1 MFNINDIKNG
11 ITFVLDG
18 QIYQVLE
25 FLHVKP
31 GKGPAFLRTKLK
43 NLRTGATIEKT
54 FNTNI
59 KLEKAM
65 IEKQG
70 MQFLYASGNSYTF
83 MNMETYEQME
93 LTKDQ
98 IGEDVNYLKDG
109 LNVDLTFYKG
119 ELLGISVPEKITLK
133 VVKTEPAVKGNTTNN
148 ATKDAAVVIQSFKLS
163 WLAACKVV
171 EFILPATNL
180 LKCAMYNL
188 IKIETTNIIA
198 AI

>member
-1 MFNINDIKNG
+1 MFNVNDIKNG

-18 QIYQVLE
+18 QIYQVIE

-31 GKGPAFLRTKLK
+31 GKGPAFIRTKIK

-65 IEKQG
+65 IEKQN
-70 MQFLYASGNSYTF
+70 MQFLYASGDTYTF

-98 IGEDVNYLKDG
+98 IGDDVNYLKDG
-109 LNVDLTFYKG
+109 LDVDLTFYKG
-119 ELLGISVPEKITLK
+119 ELLGISLPEKVSLK
-133 VVKTEPAVKGNTTNN
+133 VTSTEPTVKGNTTNN
-148 ATKDAAVVIQSFKLS
+148 AMKDATLETGFVVKVPLFIEQDEEIIVSTKDGKYVSRA
-163 WLAACKVV
+163 
-171 EFILPATNL
+171 
-180 LKCAMYNL
+180 
-188 IKIETTNIIA
+188 
-198 AI
+198 